1 MTPSCRSRIRGPRI
15 GGLVGLLACAAS
27 GAVSGQAPRYAGAD
41 WPAPGGDWASTRYS
55 TLSQI
60 DTGNIARLGGA
71 WMTALPDG
79 QVSKAP
85 PMMRDGRLFVPT
97 SQGTILALDPAT
109 GDTLW
114 VYKPQMPFSGN
125 RGVGIGEGLLFAGL
139 RNSNVVAISQ
149 DTGRV
154 VWTYEHGPEI
164 PSQGMSAAPAYGNG
178 VVVAVV
184 SLGDNFL
191 RGRAIGLDARTGTFL
206 WSFEVVPGPGEP
218 GYETWP
224 QNSDV
229 WMYGGGAIWTT
240 PSVDE
245 ELGLVYLETGNAVP
259 QWGGEHRPGD
269 NLYNNSVV
277 ALDLKT
283 GQRRWHFQTVHHD
296 IWEHD
301 LSTPLVLYDAEIGG
315 RMRKVLV
322 AMRTDGIAFFLDRET
337 GRPILPVEERP
348 VKQDALLR
356 TSPTQP
362 FTIGVDR
369 VGPQCVEPGMIPPGF
384 VPGCYF
390 DPVRPDMP
398 NVLMPHMNMR
408 QTPMAYSPQTGYLY
422 ATACVNPA
430 WIRRDPTGWAFILP
444 AKPPGMR
451 QHGLMTALDARTGT
465 IVWQRRLA
473 YAACEGGGGVTAT
486 AGGLVFHVE
495 PDGVFQAW
503 DARTGAV
510 VWEFQTG
517 EVGLPGGAGP
527 GGGSAIVYESGGNQF
542 VALTMNRVVW
552 AFTLGGAVPPRP
564 APPAPPTSIAWTG
577 AVQATTAIALGTTRT
592 FTIASARRQVTW
604 SDDYGLA
611 PARASVQAGATMT
624 WRNDSTMPHTI
635 AAHDGSWTT
644 GPIQPGAT
652 GSATVKVAGTYEYIC
667 TDHPWTRG
675 QVAVR

>member
-1 MTPSCRSRIRGPRI
+1 
-15 GGLVGLLACAAS
+15 
-27 GAVSGQAPRYAGAD
+27 
-41 WPAPGGDWASTRYS
+41 
-55 TLSQI
+55 
-60 DTGNIARLGGA
+60 
-71 WMTALPDG
+71 
-79 QVSKAP
+79 
-85 PMMRDGRLFVPT
+85 
-97 SQGTILALDPAT
+97 
-109 GDTLW
+109 
-114 VYKPQMPFSGN
+114 
-125 RGVGIGEGLLFAGL
+125 
-139 RNSNVVAISQ
+139 
-149 DTGRV
+149 
-154 VWTYEHGPEI
+154 
-164 PSQGMSAAPAYGNG
+164 
-178 VVVAVV
+178 
-184 SLGDNFL
+184 
-191 RGRAIGLDARTGTFL
+191 
-206 WSFEVVPGPGEP
+206 
-218 GYETWP
+218 
-224 QNSDV
+224 
-229 WMYGGGAIWTT
+229 
-240 PSVDE
+240 
-245 ELGLVYLETGNAVP
+245 VP

-337 GRPILPVEERP
+337 GTPILPVEERT
-348 VKQDALLR
+348 VKQDPLLR

-362 FTIGVDR
+362 FTIGADR

-430 WIRRDPTGWAFILP
+430 WIRRDPSGWAFILP
-444 AKPPGMR
+444 AKPPGM
-451 QHGLMTALDARTGT
+451 QQYGLMAALDGRTGT
-465 IVWQRRLA
+465 VVWQKRLA
-473 YAACEGGGGVTAT
+473 YAACEGGGGATAT

-503 DARTGAV
+503 DAMTGTV

-527 GGGSAIVYESGGNQF
+527 GGGAAIVYESRGEQF

-552 AFTLGGAVPPRP
+552 AFRLGGTVPPRP

-577 AVQATTAIALGTTRT
+577 AVQNSGAIALGTTRT
-592 FTIASARRQVTW
+592 FTIASAMRQVTW
-604 SDDYGLA
+604 SDDYGIA
-611 PARASVQAGATMT
+611 PARMSVQAGTAIT

-635 AAHDGSWTT
+635 AARDGSWTT

-652 GSATVKVAGTYEYIC
+652 GSGTVKVAGTYEYIC
-667 TDHPWTRG
+667 TDHPWTMG
-675 QVAVR
+675 QLVVR